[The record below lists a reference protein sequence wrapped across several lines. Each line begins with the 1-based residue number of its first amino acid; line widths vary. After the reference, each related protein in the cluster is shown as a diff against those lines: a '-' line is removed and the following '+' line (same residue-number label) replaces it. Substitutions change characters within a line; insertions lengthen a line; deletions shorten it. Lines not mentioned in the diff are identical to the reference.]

1 MKGVRGTILQ
11 CAITIVILGIL
22 VYCISPAKIFAAL
35 ETCDWRWLMGAVV
48 LMPPFLVARVA
59 KWYLLVRQTNPSVGL
74 GRIIHSYLWG
84 MAVGLVTPGRVGEL
98 ARIRAAALPTR
109 FIGLF
114 LLEKALEFT
123 SVIALCLLAL
133 FSLGLFP
140 LWILFM
146 IFGVLI
152 FFLAWWKRF
161 MKLAIRLP
169 YWIVGWPSLDKLE
182 GFDWA
187 ISRMKIAGCG
197 LLSLFCQ
204 VIFCLQSYIVL
215 NSMGER
221 YEILV
226 VRFMPLVLLAN
237 FLPITV
243 GGVGLRETIGVFLL
257 RMEGISA
264 EVVIP
269 GFLIVAV
276 IDLFFPAAIGAALH
290 MLRTAR
296 SGGQSKGGTFP
307 IGVLD

>member
-1 MKGVRGTILQ
+1 
-11 CAITIVILGIL
+11 
-22 VYCISPAKIFAAL
+22 
-35 ETCDWRWLMGAVV
+35 
-48 LMPPFLVARVA
+48 
-59 KWYLLVRQTNPSVGL
+59 
-74 GRIIHSYLWG
+74 
-84 MAVGLVTPGRVGEL
+84 
-98 ARIRAAALPTR
+98 
-109 FIGLF
+109 
-114 LLEKALEFT
+114 
-123 SVIALCLLAL
+123 
-133 FSLGLFP
+133 
-140 LWILFM
+140 
-146 IFGVLI
+146 
-152 FFLAWWKRF
+152 
-161 MKLAIRLP
+161 MKLKVALGADHGGFTLKNDLIDRL
-169 YWIVGWPSLDKLE
+169 
-182 GFDWA
+182 
-187 ISRMKIAGCG
+187 R
-197 LLSLFCQ
+197 
-204 VIFCLQSYIVL
+204 
-215 NSMGER
+215 ER

>member
-1 MKGVRGTILQ
+1 VRVTLLR
-11 CAITIVILGIL
+11 CAITIVILAIL
-22 VYCISPAKIFAAL
+22 VYCISPAKILATLTA
-35 ETCDWRWLMGAVV
+35 CDWRWLMGALV

-98 ARIRAAALPTR
+98 ARIRAAALPAR
-109 FIGLF
+109 LIGLF
-114 LLEKALEFT
+114 LLEKALEIT
-123 SVIALCLLAL
+123 SIIALCLLAL

-140 LWILFM
+140 LWFLFM

-152 FFLAWWKRF
+152 FFLAWWRRF

-169 YWIVGWPSLDKLE
+169 YWIAGWPSLDKLE

-187 ISRMKIAGCG
+187 ISRLKIASCG

-204 VIFCLQSYIVL
+204 IIFCLQGYLVL

-226 VRFMPLVLLAN
+226 VRFIPLVLLAN
-237 FLPITV
+237 FLPITI

-257 RMEGISA
+257 GTEGISA
-264 EVVIP
+264 AVVIP
-269 GFLIVAV
+269 SFLTVAV
-276 IDLFFPAAIGAALH
+276 VDLFFPAI
-290 MLRTAR
+290 
-296 SGGQSKGGTFP
+296 
-307 IGVLD
+307 IGVALYVLLPISHSPREAEAEQ